1 MSPATAVVLYVDYL
15 YAVVATLLIL
25 GWIGGTT
32 MGREITEG
40 ARQELAKAAAAYN
53 STQGERDRE
62 HIDKS
67 VRLALAAK
75 TPAQFDHDG
84 TLRDGSDGSHDE

>member
-15 YAVVATLLIL
+15 YAAVAALLIL

-32 MGREITEG
+32 MGRKITEG
-40 ARQELAKAAAAYN
+40 AAAELAKAKAAYE
-53 STQGERDRE
+53 SAQGERDRE

-75 TPAQFDHDG
+75 TPAQFDQDA
-84 TLRDGSDGSHDE
+84 TLRDGSDGSHE